1 MNNETQALSFEDIRT
16 ALVDAWSVE
25 TAVQWTPQ
33 MPAAGQCNVTTVVI
47 HDLFG
52 GEILRTRLPK
62 VDHYY
67 NRLDGVAVDFTA
79 GQFVGPI
86 VYDDIPATRVE
97 AMACVEAKEY
107 LVLRDKLVAALQDQQ
122 PIISHTFPAATK
134 PNG

>member
-33 MPAAGQCNVTTVVI
+33 RPAAGQCNVTTVVV

-52 GEILRTRLPK
+52 GEILRTRIPK
-62 VDHYY
+62 ADHYY
-67 NRLDGVAVDFTA
+67 NRLAGVVVDFTA
-79 GQFVGPI
+79 DQFANPI
-86 VYDDIPATRVE
+86 VYDDIPATRAE

-107 LVLRDKLVAALQDQQ
+107 QVLRDKLVAALEDRQ
-122 PIISHTFPAATK
+122 PIISDALPAASK
-134 PNG
+134 SNG